1 MINYQ
6 EILELAAKAAGIF
19 VTAETWPYRGT
30 PITPG
35 NLETYFDPDDLSIT
49 GTRVWFAFNGEIGG
63 TEEYTWEP
71 LTDEFDSFQ
80 LMIKLHMNIRHL
92 SWLSKDSWK
101 IQVGHCGEYLVEEA
115 CGDDAEKAAKLAIVR
130 FAALVGAAMVE
141 RSTA

>member
-19 VTAETWPYRGT
+19 VTAETWPYSGT

-35 NLETYFDPDDLSIT
+35 DLETYFDPDDLSIT

-71 LTDEFDSFQ
+71 LTDNYDAFELQCKLKIMVDYIDKPKSYMCGNVVAVLNGCSFYEKMDQ
-80 LMIKLHMNIRHL
+80 GI
-92 SWLSKDSWK
+92 
-101 IQVGHCGEYLVEEA
+101 EEA
-115 CGDDAEKAAKLAIVR
+115 TRLAIVR
-130 FAALVGAAMVE
+130 AASSVLE
-141 RSTA
+141 TEE